1 MTLVWT
7 RSPFYWEVDKKKL
20 EKEKVNYI
28 YLPCLDYEV
37 LLKKNKLPPRFCD
50 SSSVFVFTSYFAAK
64 VILEDHR
71 FKDVLKQSIIFVMG
85 QKTFELFQGEE
96 LNVQLR
102 ESLSAK
108 GLACQVVKEIKK
120 QSILYLPGAKER
132 AFLIGDFFREQGFES
147 FEIDCYRTLAKVRKE
162 NKSKLTNLE
171 KKFLVLNTSSIFVF
185 ASSLTVESFLEEFK
199 MFEKQLKEKVRAI
212 VLGERTE
219 KSCLGFFAETRV
231 TAKPSFSLAIQM
243 YKNMTN

>member
-1 MTLVWT
+1 MRKLSKQNKITDINSFYRVLVRFASSQMIATALRLISGLLIIRLIEPELYGQFTGVGVYLGFLLIGQGGIINGLSRELPYELGRGNIEFGTEMT
-7 RSPFYWEVDKKKL
+7 
-20 EKEKVNYI
+20 
-28 YLPCLDYEV
+28 
-37 LLKKNKLPPRFCD
+37 
-50 SSSVFVFTSYFAAK
+50 SSVFVFTSYFAAK

-171 KKFLVLNTSSIFVF
+171 KKFLI
-185 ASSLTVESFLEEFK
+185 K
-199 MFEKQLKEKVRAI
+199 
-212 VLGERTE
+212 
-219 KSCLGFFAETRV
+219 
-231 TAKPSFSLAIQM
+231 
-243 YKNMTN
+243 